1 MTDQTIPAGYWPDAK
16 GALFHVSKIKPIDKD
31 RTAVVTEL
39 CEAAKT
45 LSAQIAGFKLTAAQA
60 FEDFIGRSADQYNV
74 VLRGSKGK
82 GNVTLATFS
91 GNYKIIRQVSDTLV
105 FDERLQVAES
115 LIGECIQDWSK
126 GSKAE
131 IKALVNSAFQ
141 VDKAGQIS
149 TSRVLGLRNI
159 AIDDP
164 RWLQAMQ
171 AINDSMRV
179 ASSKSYTRYY
189 ERDERSGEYLP
200 IVLDVAA
207 V

>member
-31 RTAVVTEL
+31 RTNTVTEL
-39 CEAAKT
+39 CEQAKA

-60 FEDFIGRSADQYNV
+60 FEDFIARSADQYNV

-91 GNYKIIRQVSDTLV
+91 GNYKIVRQVSDTLV